1 MQEMYILPLKKPG
14 LRYLSRLS
22 KRSDICFF
30 KKEEII
36 SNEVRIGG
44 SLASDSTLSH
54 ILKIFWQHGFCDC
67 FCIEKRSLKAS
78 VMPEDL
84 NI

>member
-1 MQEMYILPLKKPG
+1 MKSEL
-14 LRYLSRLS
+14 
-22 KRSDICFF
+22 
-30 KKEEII
+30 EEACQVI
-36 SNEVRIGG
+36 V
-44 SLASDSTLSH
+44 STLSH